1 MKCTCSSFDSD
12 NDSAICEGSGSVW
25 MQMPLFYTKSK
36 CGSFKAD
43 LTLELIAN
51 ADDNAK
57 M

>member
-1 MKCTCSSFDSD
+1 
-12 NDSAICEGSGSVW
+12 
-25 MQMPLFYTKSK
+25 MQMPRFYTKISSLS
-36 CGSFKAD
+36 GSFKAN

>member
-1 MKCTCSSFDSD
+1 
-12 NDSAICEGSGSVW
+12 
-25 MQMPLFYTKSK
+25 MQMPRFYTKIPSLSK